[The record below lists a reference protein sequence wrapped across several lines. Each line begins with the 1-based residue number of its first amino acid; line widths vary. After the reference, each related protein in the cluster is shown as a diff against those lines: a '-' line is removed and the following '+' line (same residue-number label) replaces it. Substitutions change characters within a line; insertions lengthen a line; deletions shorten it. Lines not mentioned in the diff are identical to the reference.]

1 MANTTRSLPFH
12 QFSKIS
18 KETQLTATEFNC
30 NTIVFSFA
38 FSTRQRIAGITRVR
52 QNELTP

>member
-52 QNELTP
+52 QNELTQ